1 MDGEGEKIP
10 CCVAFSVL
18 YPIGKHV
25 FGQIS
30 IMFQLG
36 RCGCALDSSAVTG
49 DLKLSSLFLLL
60 AGGGGSVGGGANVFF
75 ILSLFHLFS
84 NIPASCFLLLRT
96 REFSPKRECGG
107 DVGYLLIAYTYPRA
121 RPLCAAINFTVSP
134 FVPHNTQ

>member
-1 MDGEGEKIP
+1 MDGEGKKIP

-36 RCGCALDSSAVTG
+36 RCGCALGPSAVSG

-60 AGGGGSVGGGANVFF
+60 DGGGGSVGGGANVF
-75 ILSLFHLFS
+75 LFYRCFTCFRTSQLRVSFFCEHANFLR
-84 NIPASCFLLLRT
+84 NASVEEMWGT
-96 REFSPKRECGG
+96 
-107 DVGYLLIAYTYPRA
+107 YLLHICMYVLLPAQERV
-121 RPLCAAINFTVSP
+121 LCARL
-134 FVPHNTQ
+134 